1 MKQEFFI
8 MKKTV
13 LSFAAIVSL
22 FTLSAGSFT
31 ADFEDQDVS
40 KWMPFQKGE
49 TISVSDQEPG
59 SGKYSL
65 QILSAGMK
73 LKKSA
78 FIPVVQGEKYT
89 VSVNMRCSGKR
100 VRMSFAEFDKAG
112 EWLRGSTF
120 YAAET
125 RSRKWITLKNTWTP
139 RNPKAAFIVIQFDG
153 DGFADDIKFNKL
165 AK

>member
-1 MKQEFFI
+1 

-13 LSFAAIVSL
+13 LSFAALSSV
-22 FTLSAGSFT
+22 FTLAAGSFT

-40 KWMPFQKGE
+40 KWMPFKKGE

-65 QILSAGMK
+65 KILTAGMK

-89 VSVNMRCSGKR
+89 VSVKMRSADKR
-100 VRMSFAEFDKAG
+100 VRMSFAEFDKMG
-112 EWLRGSTF
+112 EWLRSGTF

-125 RSRKWITLKNTWTP
+125 RSKKWVTLKNTWTP

>member
-1 MKQEFFI
+1 
-8 MKKTV
+8 MKKAIF
-13 LSFAAIVSL
+13 SFAALVSV

-40 KWMPFQKGE
+40 KWMPFKKGE
-49 TISVSDQEPG
+49 TITVSNQDPG
-59 SGKYSL
+59 NGNYSL
-65 QILSAGMK
+65 RVLSAGMK

-78 FIPVVQGEKYT
+78 FIPVVQGQQYT
-89 VSVNMRCSGKR
+89 ISVKLRSTGKR
-100 VRMSFAEFDKAG
+100 IRISFAEFDKAG

-125 RSRKWITLKNTWTP
+125 RSQKWHTYKNTWKP

-153 DGFADDIKFNKL
+153 DGFADDIKFSKL
-165 AK
+165 EAK